1 MRGLRERGAQQRAR
15 LSRAAPNVHP
25 CPPRIALVSHVIG
38 LATIILLTI
47 VVVTTIVPAMRR
59 GLRDE
64 LQQTRPFESLSVEV
78 YLEILRTSQVAGRW
92 VVEALRPSG
101 LTPAQFNVLRILRG
115 SRPKG
120 LASSRVA
127 ERMINHD
134 PDVTRLIDRLVAAGL
149 VEKQRDERD
158 RRVVNVAIT
167 KAGLTLTEQA
177 SKAVRLR
184 LESEMD
190 FLGERQ
196 LNALADLL
204 EKVRTTQS

>member
-1 MRGLRERGAQQRAR
+1 
-15 LSRAAPNVHP
+15 
-25 CPPRIALVSHVIG
+25 
-38 LATIILLTI
+38 
-47 VVVTTIVPAMRR
+47 MRR
-59 GLRDE
+59 RLRDE
-64 LQQTRPFESLSVEV
+64 IQQSRPFETLEEEV

-92 VVEALRPSG
+92 VVEALRMSG

-115 SRPKG
+115 SGPEG

-134 PDVTRLIDRLVAAGL
+134 PDVTRLLDRLDAAGL
-149 VEKQRDERD
+149 AEKRRDERD

-167 KAGLTLTEQA
+167 KAGLKLIEQA

-184 LESEMD
+184 LESEMGSMGD
-190 FLGERQ
+190 RQ

-204 EKVRTTQS
+204 ERIRGGKD

>member
-1 MRGLRERGAQQRAR
+1 
-15 LSRAAPNVHP
+15 
-25 CPPRIALVSHVIG
+25 
-38 LATIILLTI
+38 
-47 VVVTTIVPAMRR
+47 MRR